1 MYTAA
6 TGAKRRAAFGGL
18 SGAIMVRRKVRL
30 YGRLGAIFGRV
41 FEFALDTN
49 TVGEAVSALSAQLP
63 GFRAYLMGSEG
74 RGIGYAVFAG
84 KRNLSLDECAERS
97 GEDDIRIAPIVLG
110 SKNGGL
116 FQIVLGAALILVGT
130 YASWIAPPIAAAMI
144 SMGWG
149 MVFGGVVQM
158 LSPKP
163 KAVKSADSPNNQAS
177 YVFNGAVN
185 TQAQGNPVPLG
196 YGRMVVGSAVISA
209 GIKAEDYAQWQSG
222 VRAGTDVGQHRAN
235 YYDPEA

>member
-1 MYTAA
+1 MT
-6 TGAKRRAAFGGL
+6 RRT
-18 SGAIMVRRKVRL
+18 VRL
-30 YGRLGAIFGRV
+30 YGRLGALFGRV

-49 TVGEAVSALSAQLP
+49 TVAEAVNALACQLP
-63 GFRAYLMGSEG
+63 GFKAYLLGSEG

-84 KRNLSLDECAERS
+84 KRNLSVDELGERS
-97 GEDDIRIAPIVLG
+97 GDDDIRIAPVVLG
-110 SKNGGL
+110 SKNSGL
-116 FQIVLGAALILVGT
+116 FQIVLGAALIFVG
-130 YASWIAPPIAAAMI
+130 AMAWFAPPVSAALVSI
-144 SMGWG
+144 GWG

-163 KAVKSADSPNNQAS
+163 KGLTTADKVNNQPS

-196 YGRMVVGSAVISA
+196 YGRMIVGSAVISA
-209 GIKAEDYAQWQSG
+209 GIQAEDYAQWASG
-222 VRAGTDVGQHRAN
+222 VREGTAVGQRRAN

>member
-1 MYTAA
+1 
-6 TGAKRRAAFGGL
+6 
-18 SGAIMVRRKVRL
+18 MVRRKVRL

-49 TVGEAVSALSAQLP
+49 SVGEAVAALSCQLP
-63 GFRAYLMGSEG
+63 GFKAHLLGSEA

-84 KRNLSLDECAERS
+84 KRNLSLEECGESS
-97 GEDDIRIAPIVLG
+97 GTEDIRIAPIILG

-116 FQIVLGAALILVGT
+116 FQIVLGAALIVVGSFT
-130 YASWIAPPIAAAMI
+130 SWFAPPVAAAMV
-144 SMGWG
+144 SMGWA

-163 KAVKSADSPNNQAS
+163 KATKSADSPNNQPS

-196 YGRMVVGSAVISA
+196 YGRMIVGSAVVSA
-209 GIKAEDYAQWQSG
+209 GIQAEDYAQWASNVSSG
-222 VRAGTDVGQHRAN
+222 TEAGQRRTN
-235 YYDPEA
+235 FYDPEA